1 MAVFVFRYF
10 CFKCW
15 IFRTSKKKTCDRDRL
30 PPPSAGAKIPPSS
43 VARCTSRR
51 QHKMNQRINMIYDV
65 CSWLCLLSL
74 SIFTC
79 MLDIIYD
86 HIGTCGPCSWGWKAK
101 VSSGKLCV
109 DIAHIYTGYIDTVVL
124 CICRVFLWAN
134 CVSIYIYTHVNHIIH
149 CQCHQV
155 VGLLPTASSCFDR
168 CLRRSYGWHAD
179 LRYGGSTRRKDDRST
194 TCTTKSWIWKLKF
207 WKQNGLFQNQIAE
220 CLGTLRLAGEFLWRC
235 GGQWAQRRP
244 LQGGA
249 KVTLSIGHVFF
260 WCFFPFF
267 CLIIC
272 LYGSDTNS
280 CGLVVRCWWRISC
293 VQAPCQRCNWRNM
306 E

>member
-1 MAVFVFRYF
+1 MLDLQDFEKNMRQGSTPTTIGWGKDPAFFSGQVYVQEAAQNESVNQNDLWCLFLVVFTMSFYIYMYVRYYI
-10 CFKCW
+10 W
-15 IFRTSKKKTCDRDRL
+15 SYRYLRTLQLRVKSQGVVWKTVCRYC
-30 PPPSAGAKIPPSS
+30 SYI
-43 VARCTSRR
+43 
-51 QHKMNQRINMIYDV
+51 HRIYRHSCAMY
-65 CSWLCLLSL
+65 LQSL
-74 SIFTC
+74 S
-79 MLDIIYD
+79 M
-86 HIGTCGPCSWGWKAK
+86 S
-101 VSSGKLCV
+101 KLC
-109 DIAHIYTGYIDTVVL
+109 IY
-124 CICRVFLWAN
+124 
-134 CVSIYIYTHVNHIIH
+134 IYIYTHVNHIIH

-220 CLGTLRLAGEFLWRC
+220 CLGTLRLVGEFLWRR

-260 WCFFPFF
+260 WCFFTFF
-267 CLIIC
+267 LFTCF
-272 LYGSDTNS
+272 YGSDTNS

>member
-1 MAVFVFRYF
+1 MY
-10 CFKCW
+10 
-15 IFRTSKKKTCDRDRL
+15 L
-30 PPPSAGAKIPPSS
+30 
-43 VARCTSRR
+43 
-51 QHKMNQRINMIYDV
+51 
-65 CSWLCLLSL
+65 
-74 SIFTC
+74 
-79 MLDIIYD
+79 
-86 HIGTCGPCSWGWKAK
+86 
-101 VSSGKLCV
+101 
-109 DIAHIYTGYIDTVVL
+109 
-124 CICRVFLWAN
+124 
-134 CVSIYIYTHVNHIIH
+134 YIYTHVNHIIH

-168 CLRRSYGWHAD
+168 CPRRSYGWHAD

-194 TCTTKSWIWKLKF
+194 TCTTKNWIWKLKF
-207 WKQNGLFQNQIAE
+207 WKQNGLFQNQFAE

-267 CLIIC
+267 LFIC

-306 E
+306 EWYMNNIWISWNVYLTRSFGWKFEGAKVAKTCSAGGSDADGWPPVRQMLAWVLWCGAGWISAAERIANVWA